1 MDPINI
7 TCYKGT
13 ATAQDFRVYQF
24 DPSTFLTAVRTRL
37 TTDGFL
43 PADDTANNVAYR
55 FVAAQSE
62 SSNME
67 EALINKS
74 VEYLLPVAGVLG
86 GANQLITTNYL
97 ATTKPDLIGIGTDW
111 FFDRNVG
118 VNISL
123 NTGDPEAV
131 ATNSSI
137 GAFPPLMLTNVKPT
151 SSNVVGIYDNVCVC
165 VENSVVNF
173 SISSWG
179 AAGFQ
184 YYIAPE
190 SGEPICDGDLN
201 ICFGDNPNRR
211 GNAFLSR
218 YYGKSQTIQIVGAA
232 SQNISGGAETLRFQ
246 KVTVKTRRITSYDQ
260 NGTTFASNQAP
271 PTPSGPA
278 SADVFHARVADAA
291 ADLDSQKSLVKAP
304 TITTVPGDSIKPGG
318 TVEGPASQ
326 QQFGSPISNIQTD
339 DWSQALGEVVIYFFV
354 FKSFEQANRVINDYN
369 VPDPTLWS

>member
-1 MDPINI
+1 MDPVNVK
-7 TCYKGT
+7 CYKGT
-13 ATAQDFRVYQF
+13 ATAQDRRDYQF

-43 PADDTANNVAYR
+43 PADDPGNNVAYR

-62 SSNME
+62 SSNMDD
-67 EALINKS
+67 ALVNKS
-74 VEYLLPVAGVLG
+74 VENLVPVAGVLG

-111 FFDRNVG
+111 FFNNRVG

-123 NTGDPEAV
+123 NTGDPQAA
-131 ATNSSI
+131 ATNASI
-137 GAFPPLMLTNVKPT
+137 GAFPPLMMTNVKPT

-184 YYIAPE
+184 YYVAPE
-190 SGEPICDGDLN
+190 GGEPICDGDLN
-201 ICFGDNPNRR
+201 ICFGNNPNHY

-218 YYGKSQTIQIVGAA
+218 YYSKPQTIQIVGAD
-232 SQNISGGAETLRFQ
+232 SQNISGGETVRFQ

-260 NGTTFASNQAP
+260 NGTTFASNQTP
-271 PTPSGPA
+271 PNPSGPA
-278 SADVFHARVADAA
+278 RAASFHAHVADAA
-291 ADLDSQKSLVKAP
+291 AGFDGLKSLAQAQ

-318 TVEGPASQ
+318 PVEGPPSQ

-354 FKSFEQANRVINDYN
+354 FKSLEQAKRVINGYN
-369 VPDPTLWS
+369 APDPTLWS